1 MFLRVFLR
9 WATGSSAGCNAKF
22 SSKCVKPE
30 LDGLNNVLVEFQQM
44 ERQLSTF
51 CDPQYREAALK
62 AIQLASRQISSSDI
76 LGEIAGVW
84 EEWKEHERNQR
95 ELEMEQG
102 KKEGVL
108 KIKEAEK
115 DFLKIR
121 LDAAAEETKR
131 AEQILREKRVESQ
144 DLKRNKDNSA
154 KDFILRWKAA
164 KEEAKRKLQEL
175 QEKLEEAER
184 ESRGPVDACEEKIA
198 SLQRQ
203 SLNLDHVN
211 INHIIFVVDNSGS
224 MSGSSFRSATK
235 AVEDFRAACVH
246 AGSMDKVSLVSF
258 NHVAKCLVKVCQI
271 FVVFLSDGYTWD
283 LGQAATKAQ
292 AIFSAAEKSKR
303 AMTTCFVHISEGGS
317 NEKIRSDLEP
327 LVKAANGGLTV
338 VKYVEE
344 KIPLLQI
351 VKSEE
356 LVQAFMKLTSLV
368 NMQKC
373 LLDVRLSILQRQEQ
387 EYRTRQAEASK
398 ALQARLRDEA
408 KRLEEVA
415 KEAEKTSK
423 AGNDHVEGLFK
434 SLQNQMDQEIKELG
448 KDVDK
453 ARRIEQDL
461 KEHLVKCEAEYKG
474 LQSEFEK
481 SKPAYEQMSSTL
493 QKMTATHLSQT
504 NRVHEKQKQLVDRFG
519 STNSRLLTQQLES
532 LQRMKDQLSRNS
544 VIEEDRSAATL
555 KIAVLLACFLLR
567 GRDCKNDLHC
577 IVNSVVRF
585 TNILK
590 AQIENPAPLSDQVS
604 NAKVALKMIS
614 HQRGLEY
621 KNNPQEDMAKLLEY
635 EANLQ
640 CKDPEEAA
648 NITKTLVDAGISAEE
663 ICAAINAEDADR
675 VKETK
680 EELIASLQQR
690 ILEQQDCGSE
700 GLERKIKSK
709 KKELEVKKEELL
721 GLLREVKASKRK
733 GKTTRSNVSTSTS
746 EEENQEWELIEDLE
760 EKVESLKE
768 EKETLEESLKTLEK
782 DLKDI
787 KKDQKAICKDLKPC
801 RLVLEFTVDSCR
813 TAFLEYLAEKEKDA
827 LKGIFES
834 FQNNVR
840 APITAFAAMTEQARQ
855 VFEHDASI
863 PLPQSKTLC
872 DTDR

>member
-131 AEQILREKRVESQ
+131 AEKILREKKVESQ

-154 KDFILRWKAA
+154 KDFIFRCQAA

-224 MSGSSFRSATK
+224 MSGSSFRSATE

-258 NHVAKCLVKVCQI
+258 NHVAKCLVKAAPVTTKLADKLQAEGCSGGTAFVPAWQQVEKCVEDDPRFAKI

-461 KEHLVKCEAEYKG
+461 KEQLVKCEAEYKG

-555 KIAVLLACFLLR
+555 KIAVLLACFLLH
-567 GRDCKNDLHC
+567 GRDCKNVSL
-577 IVNSVVRF
+577 VRGGCS
-585 TNILK
+585 TTCHQQL
-590 AQIENPAPLSDQVS
+590 QMLGGLSRERCPPPLIGRICT
-604 NAKVALKMIS
+604 ALS
-614 HQRGLEY
+614 TAL
-621 KNNPQEDMAKLLEY
+621 
-635 EANLQ
+635 
-640 CKDPEEAA
+640 
-648 NITKTLVDAGISAEE
+648 
-663 ICAAINAEDADR
+663 CA
-675 VKETK
+675 
-680 EELIASLQQR
+680 SP
-690 ILEQQDCGSE
+690 
-700 GLERKIKSK
+700 
-709 KKELEVKKEELL
+709 
-721 GLLREVKASKRK
+721 
-733 GKTTRSNVSTSTS
+733 TS
-746 EEENQEWELIEDLE
+746 
-760 EKVESLKE
+760 
-768 EKETLEESLKTLEK
+768 
-782 DLKDI
+782 
-787 KKDQKAICKDLKPC
+787 
-801 RLVLEFTVDSCR
+801 
-813 TAFLEYLAEKEKDA
+813 
-827 LKGIFES
+827 
-834 FQNNVR
+834 
-840 APITAFAAMTEQARQ
+840 
-855 VFEHDASI
+855 
-863 PLPQSKTLC
+863 
-872 DTDR
+872 